1 MCDVTHM
8 KKKYQI
14 CTRCVMDT
22 SDPQIT
28 FDKNG
33 ICNHC
38 KNYDSQAQYIFSEEK
53 LKEVVVRIKKQ
64 SKGKEYD
71 CLIGL
76 SGGVDSC
83 MSAYLAKKA
92 GLNPL
97 AVHVDNGWNS
107 EVSQSNLERSLRKLG
122 IDLFTHVI
130 DWEEFKDLQ
139 KSFLQ
144 ASVPNIDYPYDHAI
158 VALLFNKAAEMGLQ
172 YIIFGTNITT
182 EFIMPREWGYNSW
195 DAKHLKAIH
204 NRFGKMKIETCPT
217 ISLWKLGYYS
227 FVKKIRIFRILD
239 YVDYNKR
246 EAKEFLKKEFCWKD
260 YGGKHCESIYT
271 RFFVGYVLPKK
282 FGFDRN
288 RAWMSTLILSGQITR
303 EEALKELAKGFY
315 SSEKEMEEEKDYVI
329 KKLGISDDEFKR
341 IMALPVKRH
350 IDYPSNSL
358 FLDRSGSFVRLAR
371 KILRK
376 L

>member
-1 MCDVTHM
+1 
-8 KKKYQI
+8 
-14 CTRCVMDT
+14 MDT
-22 SDPQIT
+22 SDPQII
-28 FDKNG
+28 FDEKG
-33 ICNHC
+33 VCNHC
-38 KNYDSQAQYIFSEEK
+38 KNYERQAQYIFSEEK
-53 LKEVVVRIKKQ
+53 MEEVVRKIKKK

-83 MSAYLAKKA
+83 MSAYLANKA

-107 EVSQSNLERSLRKLG
+107 EISQSNIERTLKKLG

-139 KSFLQ
+139 RSFIQ

-158 VALLFNKAAEMGLQ
+158 VALLYNKAAELGLQ
-172 YIIFGTNITT
+172 YVIFGANIKT

-195 DAKHLKAIH
+195 DSKHLKAIH
-204 NRFGKMKIETCPT
+204 SRFGKIKIETSPT
-217 ISLWKLGYYS
+217 ISIFQLGYYS
-227 FVKKIRIFRILD
+227 FIKNIRIFRILD
-239 YVDYNKR
+239 YVDYNKVK
-246 EAKEFLKKEFCWKD
+246 AKEFLKSEFGWKD

-271 RFFVGYVLPKK
+271 RFFIGYYLPKK
-282 FGFDRN
+282 FGYDRN
-288 RAWMSTLILSGQITR
+288 RAWMSTLILSGQLTR
-303 EEALKELAKGFY
+303 EEALEELARGFY
-315 SSEKEMEEEKDYVI
+315 TSQKEMEDEIDYVI
-329 KKLGISDDEFKR
+329 KKLGISCEEYQR
-341 IMALPVKRH
+341 MMSLPAKKH
-350 IDYPSNSL
+350 TDYPNNSI
-358 FLDRSGSFVRLAR
+358 FLDRSRLFVRLAR

>member
-1 MCDVTHM
+1 M
-8 KKKYQI
+8 KRKYQV
-14 CTRCVMDT
+14 CTRCIMDT

-28 FDKNG
+28 FDEKG
-33 ICNHC
+33 VCNHC
-38 KNYDSQAQYIFSEEK
+38 QLYDSQAQYIFSEEK
-53 LKEVVVRIKKQ
+53 LKEVVVKVKKQ

-107 EVSQSNLERSLRKLG
+107 EVSQSNLERTLRKLD

-139 KSFLQ
+139 KSFLW

-158 VALLFNKAAEMGLQ
+158 LACLFNKAAEMGLQ
-172 YIIFGTNITT
+172 YIIYGTNITT

-195 DAKHLKAIH
+195 DLKHLRAIH
-204 NRFGKMKIETCPT
+204 NRFGKIKIETSPT

-227 FVKKIRIFRILD
+227 LVKRIRIFRILD
-239 YVDYNKR
+239 YVNYNKS
-246 EAKEFLKKEFCWKD
+246 EAKEFLKKQFDWKD

-271 RFFVGYVLPKK
+271 RFFVGYVLPEK

-288 RAWMSTLILSGQITR
+288 RAWMSTLILSGQKTR
-303 EEALKELAKGFY
+303 DEALEELAKGFY
-315 SSEKEMEEEKDYVI
+315 SSEKELKEEKDYVI
-329 KKLGISDDEFKR
+329 KKLGISDEEFKR

-350 IDYPSNSL
+350 TDYPNNSL
-358 FLDRSGSFVRLAR
+358 FLDRSGIFVRMAR